1 MTRICPNLM
10 THLPAL
16 FFSPLVQRKE
26 YSWFVTFL
34 SMPGSFPDGT
44 GNFSKLIPAYVA
56 NNNTLGGNYSGVA
69 TSVQAKAS
77 APLGGFFSLTVVSGR
92 NR

>member
-1 MTRICPNLM
+1 
-10 THLPAL
+10 
-16 FFSPLVQRKE
+16 
-26 YSWFVTFL
+26 
-34 SMPGSFPDGT
+34 MPGSFPDGT